1 MDNANAKG
9 SRRLNPFNCNT
20 NEQQSL
26 ISALYDAP
34 TLTNF
39 RVKSSLEYLSSDYFS
54 IPFVRINENSS
65 VEELK
70 DAILKCKHMF
80 LALSNDS
87 SGRKDRILDR
97 LIQLRR
103 ILQDVKEFSDVST
116 KPSSCYFG
124 SSPRFSELY
133 LLSCSLSQVSLPCL
147 PYRIMGPEGSRPS
160 MHHTPFPGGHDFQS
174 VSAIRHLGGTC
185 EYCRLLIRG
194 PAGKILRCRA
204 CGVMCHFDGCLNS
217 LTRRCPGALLFPS
230 TNTKHHMG
238 CRRLRT
244 ESESGTHTNPK
255 FHLTGVTLFDTRRR
269 ISFKHLEVSNLSFLS
284 ADLTLQ
290 SWTCAECLRSIDSTP
305 SNTVLPG
312 RLNTHNLGKTI
323 NEVIERGIG
332 VLIGKA
338 FEDILPK
345 HNSMDYVSSHLSSKQ
360 LSLPTCLLKPIS
372 TGPAV
377 VRSNQSTDNFKQYA
391 AFASHSTSEPIQTW
405 YDVCVMEAFRKVG
418 RRVSSSLF
426 IKTQNGQLAID
437 KQASELNVL
446 ENYAADTSCTMDS
459 ARLCYYSGYFYC
471 SRCHWGDTYQ
481 IPAWMFVLGDYEP
494 KPVCRTAYL
503 WLNYAWSRH
512 LFRVPVSWYYH
523 EPLAR
528 QVCSIRTRI
537 FRLQPYFNICS
548 NAKLCSLDFEKY
560 GLEWF
565 LEQPYTFTMDL
576 ISQVLNGK
584 LIVQLTNFLSKV
596 NEHIEQCQVCETHIP
611 SYCVVCNEGP
621 TRPYHM
627 KMAFCNRCNKSC
639 HRSCLSVPLPIS
651 LKDTPFYVDV
661 IRTYGLSELHFDWNE
676 AEDEWIEVLYPSLC
690 VLCKHCGLH

>member
-1 MDNANAKG
+1 MDNADAKG

-39 RVKSSLEYLSSDYFS
+39 RVKGFLEYLSSDYFS
-54 IPFVRINENSS
+54 IPFARINENSS

-80 LALSNDS
+80 LALSNES

-133 LLSCSLSQVSLPCL
+133 LLSRSLSQVSLPCL

-174 VSAIRHLGGTC
+174 VSAMRHLGGTC
-185 EYCRLLIRG
+185 EYCRHSIRG
-194 PAGKILRCRA
+194 PVGKILRCQA

-217 LTRRCPGALLFPS
+217 LTRRCPGALLFPGTS
-230 TNTKHHMG
+230 TKHYMG

-244 ESESGTHTNPK
+244 ESESGTHNNPK

-290 SWTCAECLRSIDSTP
+290 SWTCAECLRSIDFTP
-305 SNTVLPG
+305 SYTVLSG
-312 RLNTHNLGKTI
+312 RLNTRNLGKTI
-323 NEVIERGIG
+323 NEVIETGIG

-338 FEDILPK
+338 FQDILPR
-345 HNSMDYVSSHLSSKQ
+345 HNSIDHVTSYLSSQQ
-360 LSLPTCLLKPIS
+360 LSLPTYLLKPIS
-372 TGPAV
+372 TGPSV
-377 VRSNQSTDNFKQYA
+377 VGSNQSTDNLKKYA
-391 AFASHSTSEPIQTW
+391 AFASHSASEPIQTW
-405 YDVCVMEAFRKVG
+405 YDAFVMEAFGKVS
-418 RRVSSSLF
+418 RRISSSLF
-426 IKTQNGQLAID
+426 IKTQNGRLTID
-437 KQASELNVL
+437 KQASVIGEILTKFQLGCLFWVIMNLN
-446 ENYAADTSCTMDS
+446 
-459 ARLCYYSGYFYC
+459 
-471 SRCHWGDTYQ
+471 
-481 IPAWMFVLGDYEP
+481 
-494 KPVCRTAYL
+494 
-503 WLNYAWSRH
+503 
-512 LFRVPVSWYYH
+512 
-523 EPLAR
+523 R

-548 NAKLCSLDFEKY
+548 GAKLCSLDFEKY

-596 NEHIEQCQVCETHIP
+596 NEHIEKCQVCETHIP

-639 HRSCLSVPLPIS
+639 HRSCLSVPLPIC
-651 LKDTPFYVDV
+651 LKDTPFYVEI
-661 IRTYGLSELHFDWNE
+661 IRTYGLSELGFDWNE

-690 VLCKHCGLH
+690 VLCKQCGLH